1 MSSSP
6 PRVSVIMPCY
16 NEQRHVERALESL
29 FGGSF
34 PADDMEMIA
43 VDGRS
48 GDGTRAILERLAWQ
62 DRRLRIVDNPAQAT
76 PAALNRGIAAARGE
90 IIVRADAH
98 TVYPR
103 DYVEVLVR
111 ALERDGAD
119 LVGCP
124 ADATPGADGRWA
136 RVVALATQGPF
147 ATASPF
153 RDRQQSAD
161 VDTVPFGC
169 WKKSLF
175 DRVGLFDERL
185 LRNQDNEH
193 ASRIRRAGGRIRLTA
208 ETRVSYL
215 VRPTVRE
222 LYRHAAT
229 AGMWNAF
236 THRLYPYTFHWR
248 HFLPGVFFCGVLVAL
263 AALAGGLL
271 RGVPILV
278 AVAVAALGP
287 YLLAN
292 LAVATRKAIDVADW
306 TLAPAIAAVTAGYHF
321 SYGFGVA
328 KGWALVA
335 TGAWRRRLGA
345 LPPSGEAR
353 T

>member
-1 MSSSP
+1 MSS

-16 NEQRHVERALESL
+16 NERRFVERALRSL
-29 FGGSF
+29 FAGSY
-34 PADDMEMIA
+34 PADDMEIIA
-43 VDGRS
+43 VDGES
-48 GDGTRAILERLAWQ
+48 GDGTRRILEQLAWS
-62 DRRLRIVDNPAQAT
+62 DRRLRIITNPSRVT
-76 PAALNRGIAAARGE
+76 PAALNLGIGAARGE

-98 TVYPR
+98 TVYPP

-111 ALERDGAD
+111 ALDRDGAD

-124 ADATPGADGRWA
+124 ADATPGADGPMA
-136 RVVALATQGPF
+136 RVLALATRGPF

-153 RDRQQSAD
+153 RERTESAD

-169 WKKSLF
+169 WRKSLF
-175 DRVGLFDERL
+175 ERIGLFDERL

-193 ASRIRRAGGRIRLTA
+193 ASRLRRAGGRIRLTA

-229 AGMWNAF
+229 SGMWNAF
-236 THRLYPYTFHWR
+236 TQRLHPYTFHWR

-263 AALAGGLL
+263 AALVVGFA
-271 RGVPILV
+271 RGVPGLAAFGI
-278 AVAVAALGP
+278 AALLP
-287 YLLAN
+287 YLFAN
-292 LAVATRKAIDVADW
+292 VAVATRKALGAGRW
-306 TLAPAIAAVTAGYHF
+306 QLAPAIAAVTAGYHF
-321 SYGFGVA
+321 TYGYGVA

-345 LPPSGEAR
+345 LPPSNEAR
-353 T
+353 I